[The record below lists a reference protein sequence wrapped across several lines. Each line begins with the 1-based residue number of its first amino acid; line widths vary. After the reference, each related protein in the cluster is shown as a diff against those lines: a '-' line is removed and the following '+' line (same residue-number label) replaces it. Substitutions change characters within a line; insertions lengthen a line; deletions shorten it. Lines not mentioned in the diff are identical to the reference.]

1 MILKIMINDGWNKK
15 PEGWEEVN
23 IYDHNNIT
31 DKLDIA
37 FNYDSIFVL
46 AGGINQNGECHEW
59 VKRRLDLA
67 VKLYN
72 FSNENIYCL
81 GGGSYH
87 VPPIL
92 NKKKFTIHEST
103 ACAEYLIGKGVKS
116 KKIFKEWSSFDTI
129 ANGVFGFNNFI
140 VPLKLK
146 KIVVITSNFHMNRSK
161 AIFNWINSLYNNII
175 EIKFLSVSD
184 KNIDDELISIRT
196 TKENKSLENLKKN
209 VILKYSSLQEMLN
222 WFYTEH
228 KAYCSTSEMD
238 RSVLI
243 DEDTKKT
250 Y

>member
-1 MILKIMINDGWNKK
+1 MINDGWNKK
-15 PEGWEEVN
+15 PYGWEELN
-23 IYDHNNIT
+23 IYDHENIT
-31 DKLDIA
+31 EKLDIH
-37 FNYDSIFVL
+37 FDYDSIFVL
-46 AGGINQNGECHEW
+46 AGGINKNGECHKW

-67 VKLYN
+67 VKLHN
-72 FSNENIYCL
+72 FSNGNIYCL

-116 KKIFKEWSSFDTI
+116 NKIFKEWSSFDTI

-140 VPLKLK
+140 IPLKLK

-161 AIFNWINSLYNNII
+161 AIFNWINSLYNNIV

-184 KNIDDELISIRT
+184 KNIDDDLISLRT
-196 TKENKSLENLKKN
+196 IKENKSLENLKKN
-209 VILKYSSLQEMLN
+209 VILKYSSLEEMLN

-228 KAYCSTSEMD
+228 KAYCSTSEID
-238 RSVLI
+238 RIEII
-243 DEDTKKT
+243 DETTKKT